1 MSSVLPMALQTT
13 IELGVLEVI
22 SKAGEGTKHSAND
35 IALQLLMLENPDA
48 PKMLDRLLGLL
59 ATHSLLR
66 CSEEEEEE
74 EGIGSRPQNW
84 KSLMQNPSF
93 IADHLQQSTHQ
104 NPSLLLEYYGSA
116 LPLLPRL
123 ILLDCGLQVRQ
134 VQNSPSNNSLRHVTI
149 VGSCNG
155 LLCLENGPFN
165 QSPHPLSLW
174 NPATTAVRHVPRTRT
189 GFADR
194 VTGFGFSPIV
204 NDYEIVRIYAQFY
217 DVVTRVEVFSLNR
230 GTWKAIDIGNL
241 RGVRLN
247 SEIVTANGAIF
258 WSGVKLVGEKKEGED
273 NIYFQEDEDYIE
285 GAEDEVDVI
294 VSFDIAKEVF
304 TVIPGPILD
313 YNAGKKLT
321 FYENKLAILCY
332 TWEDDDEID
341 LWVLDEDTCASGQT
355 WSWTKRYTSSPFSC
369 RLDPSSMT
377 IWRNEIVWKPV
388 SKEQDDTERSDVL
401 CMLNPATNEEKRS
414 VIPYRVDPIY
424 GVQHVA
430 GDMFVAIL
438 KGDAIFMKN
447 CYKSIP
453 EDGKEIAMESV
464 ICDMPRAS
472 ASQSALPN

>member
-74 EGIGSRPQNW
+74 EGIGSRPQKTFSND
-84 KSLMQNPSF
+84 F
-93 IADHLQQSTHQ
+93 R
-104 NPSLLLEYYGSA
+104 A

-313 YNAGKKLT
+313 YNA
-321 FYENKLAILCY
+321 
-332 TWEDDDEID
+332 
-341 LWVLDEDTCASGQT
+341 DEDTCASGQT

-424 GVQHVA
+424 GIYNYV
-430 GDMFVAIL
+430 
-438 KGDAIFMKN
+438 
-447 CYKSIP
+447 
-453 EDGKEIAMESV
+453 ESLV
-464 ICDMPRAS
+464 SVGNNYIEES
-472 ASQSALPN
+472 